1 MHFWEVHHQPETRAA
16 STSLSSTYRPPHS
29 ISLPP
34 PVTRTKPR
42 LGFPSH
48 RSEGVCPRLPN
59 KRSPHSSFHPA
70 GSHSWVFSAQILP
83 TKIPDPTQEECSPQA
98 LPCCPWLKAA
108 QSGPCIPLRTLQKG
122 WCPQECPPGTWAR
135 CGLAW
140 TEADC
145 SYLPGATEAKM
156 LTGNW
161 PQRSSLPAPSGA
173 GRLPPSP
180 HWQRGPWQALWSRG
194 SMESAPKP

>member
-1 MHFWEVHHQPETRAA
+1 MTH
-16 STSLSSTYRPPHS
+16 
-29 ISLPP
+29 
-34 PVTRTKPR
+34 TKPR

-48 RSEGVCPRLPN
+48 RSEGVCPCLPN
-59 KRSPHSSFHPA
+59 KRSPHSSFTLLVHTSGP
-70 GSHSWVFSAQILP
+70 SLP
-83 TKIPDPTQEECSPQA
+83 KSYPLRFQTQLNRNALHKA

-122 WCPQECPPGTWAR
+122 WCPRGCPPGTWAR
-135 CGLAW
+135 YGLAW

-145 SYLPGATEAKM
+145 SYLPGAMEAKM

-161 PQRSSLPAPSGA
+161 PQRSSLPAPHLSGA
-173 GRLPPSP
+173 GGLPLSP